1 MYRKRTEDVVA
12 TTRADPALIIINK
25 KINRI
30 SISKSSFAEIEYSIK
45 EDQEDDEDFEN
56 IMTKSTK
63 IYVKFEIMTYVRS
76 KKNKKRKIILNN
88 EDVYHQIDLML
99 SRDRRENKHIV
110 PVTYHL
116 DMSNYPRKNVEML
129 MSFEIVKCKNPKVEI
144 SRIKYNLKLNWWNK
158 ISQTPIS
165 TVYFSSDDED
175 SDDYD
180 YDYDYS
186 YDYSYDDSE

>member
-88 EDVYHQIDLML
+88 EDVYHQIDLVL

-129 MSFEIVKCKNPKVEI
+129 LSFEIVKCKNPKVEI

-165 TVYFSSDDED
+165 TVYFSSDDEV

-186 YDYSYDDSE
+186 SDYSYEDFE

>member
-56 IMTKSTK
+56 ITTKSTK

-88 EDVYHQIDLML
+88 EDVYHQIDLVL

-129 MSFEIVKCKNPKVEI
+129 LSFEIVKCKNPKVEI

-180 YDYDYS
+180 YS